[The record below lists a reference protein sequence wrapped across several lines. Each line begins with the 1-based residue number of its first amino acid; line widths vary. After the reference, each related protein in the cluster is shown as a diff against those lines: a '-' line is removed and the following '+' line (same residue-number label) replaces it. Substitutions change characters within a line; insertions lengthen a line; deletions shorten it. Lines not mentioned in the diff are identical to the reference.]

1 MILEPEGH
9 RERFVGLAGIAV
21 NDTLLLI
28 DFMNV
33 RLRRGKPLRQAI
45 IESCAARMRPVLI
58 TTVTTTLGLLP
69 MAIGIPNKSISW
81 APMATAFVSGL
92 ISATVLTLLITP
104 ANYEAFEQLKAFF
117 RRIFRPRAPQSE
129 LTQNGT

>member
-1 MILEPEGH
+1 
-9 RERFVGLAGIAV
+9 
-21 NDTLLLI
+21 
-28 DFMNV
+28 
-33 RLRRGKPLRQAI
+33 
-45 IESCAARMRPVLI
+45 MRPVLI

-104 ANYEAFEQLKAFF
+104 ANYEAFEQLKAFL
-117 RRIFRPRAPQSE
+117 RRTFHRKPPHGE
-129 LTQNGT
+129 LTQNTK